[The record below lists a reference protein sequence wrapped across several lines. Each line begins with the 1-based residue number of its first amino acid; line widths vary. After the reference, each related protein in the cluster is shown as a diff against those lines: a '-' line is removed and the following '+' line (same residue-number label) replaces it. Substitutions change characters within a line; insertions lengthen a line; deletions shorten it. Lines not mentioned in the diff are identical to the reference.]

1 MFHLDNTSGVPEMP
15 AVKEPQ
21 SNTPRWFGESV
32 DQGGISWP
40 GADWF
45 NIVQA
50 ELLAI
55 LALAGET
62 PSKEKHDQI
71 ADAISKLSNK
81 LSLDLGKIDGFRHIG
96 RCPDYINLRQIEPD
110 ASYQIINVIGFIGD
124 TAQGGGYFWYDPTDT
139 TSLDDG
145 GITLVTP
152 DGHRWK
158 RIFDGMSVNIAWFKT
173 SDNTWDDA
181 WEGCIK
187 YGNFGVADFR
197 TQRTR
202 KIMLPAG
209 VTGPMRRP
217 IAFPKDYGWYI
228 EGTGGLG
235 ASGTRAGSTLL
246 FDIRPEDGYGDDAG
260 AIEHFPDSWVGTL
273 SLRNLTISGQ
283 AAPTGFSYA
292 HPLVARPG
300 NCAWYDVEIRNFRGG
315 VKLDNAFD
323 CAFYRFS
330 VFACGRSTGDYMNI
344 ADISDSSKTTTS
356 ALEVYS
362 TRAGDSSNFLRFY
375 DGSFELN
382 NCSPM
387 VRVKSGTQIH
397 FIHSHTER
405 IGRGSM
411 WSPAPPG
418 QLIGTFME
426 IGSAEVWLD
435 GVGAN
440 PSFEYFLD
448 LKGYSQVILS
458 NIQRGG
464 AATKF
469 SGSGADG
476 RIKASNC
483 ILGRLELPMSF
494 GGDCNFVN
502 CTFTKVTVGGATG
515 LRSFVECTVLG
526 DLTGV
531 HSTNVVGSSAGVH
544 VNGGRIDGNLTADTF
559 AQKWKIRGVTIF
571 GNLTYNGANGVIA
584 DNHVSGTE
592 SVLTTGT
599 NLWRPSALTKS
610 ETRAA
615 SLSGIYGTFKVG
627 SVIWNS
633 NPVPGGFMG
642 WVCTTAGLG
651 NSTAVFK
658 TFGVVTS

>member
-1 MFHLDNTSGVPEMP
+1 MANIPETNDWVDKIYQIERSDRVMGGAGGIANRQAEQLASRTSHLKARVSE
-15 AVKEPQ
+15 
-21 SNTPRWFGESV
+21 V
-32 DQGGISWP
+32 DQGAAKTAALS
-40 GADWF
+40 ADD
-45 NIVQA
+45 
-50 ELLAI
+50 
-55 LALAGET
+55 G
-62 PSKEKHDQI
+62 
-71 ADAISKLSNK
+71 
-81 LSLDLGKIDGFRHIG
+81 LSLIG
-96 RCPDYINLRQIEPD
+96 RCRSYAELRKID
-110 ASYQIINVIGFIGD
+110 AIRPQSLISVIGFKSEHVSATGD
-124 TAQGGGYFWYDPTDT
+124 FYYDADDISTP
-139 TSLDDG
+139 DDG
-145 GITLVTP
+145 GMTIVNESGQRFKRKT
-152 DGHRWK
+152 DGLA
-158 RIFDGMSVNIAWFKT
+158 INIAWFKT
-173 SDNTWDDA
+173 DDNTWDDA
-181 WEGCIK
+181 WDGAIR
-187 YGNFGVADFR
+187 YGSAGTTDFNV
-197 TQRTR
+197 QRTR
-202 KIMLPAG
+202 KIVLPPG
-209 VTGPMRRP
+209 VIGPMRRP
-217 IAFPKDYGWYI
+217 IVFPKEYGWYI

-246 FDIRPEDGYGDDAG
+246 FDIRPEDGYGDAAG
-260 AIEHFPDSWVGTL
+260 AIVHFPDEWVGTL
-273 SLRNLTISGQ
+273 SLRNLTISGE
-283 AAPTGFSYA
+283 AAPTGFSYI
-292 HPLVARPG
+292 HPIVARPG
-300 NCAWYDVEIRNFRGG
+300 NAAWYDVEVRNFRGG

-323 CAFYRFS
+323 CAFYRLS

-356 ALEVYS
+356 ALEIYS

-387 VRVKSGTQIH
+387 TRVKTGTQIH

-411 WSPAPPG
+411 WNPVPEG

-426 IGSAEVWLD
+426 VGSAEVWLD

-440 PSFEYFLD
+440 PSFQWFMD

-464 AATKF
+464 AATRF
-469 SGSGADG
+469 SGSGANG
-476 RIKASNC
+476 RIKAINC
-483 ILGRLELPMSF
+483 ILGRLELPMPF

-526 DLTGV
+526 DFTGV
-531 HSTNVVGSSAGVH
+531 HAADVVGSSAGVH
-544 VNGGRIDGNLTADTF
+544 INGGRIDGNILADTF
-559 AQKWKIRGVTIF
+559 SQKWKIRGVTVG
-571 GNLTYNGANGVIA
+571 GNLSYSGANGIIT
-584 DNHVSGTE
+584 DNYVSGTE

-599 NLWRPSALTKS
+599 NLWRPGALTKS

-627 SVIWNS
+627 SIIWNS
-633 NPVPGGFMG
+633 NPVPGGSMG

-658 TFGVVTS
+658 TFGTVTA